1 MIYNKKGVVQMSRTN
16 NQKYVKLFQTV
27 CEALINA
34 PKEAFNLHDWVFTL
48 SDKDYQT
55 TARGH
60 IGAGSSIHS
69 DGTQTSVNVESVG
82 GNLLVQHYVAE
93 VKEPDYVKMVSLSD
107 LWLMKLIR
115 VVVKVTWEMRLIFV
129 SDNACKFQNTVL
141 VEHPN
146 FIMKILSA
154 LALGGYFVRKH
165 NEEETPLFAENLY
178 KRTFKDNTV

>member
-1 MIYNKKGVVQMSRTN
+1 MSKIN
-16 NQKYVKLFQTV
+16 NQKYIKLFQTV
-27 CEALINA
+27 CETPINA
-34 PKEAFNLHDWVFTL
+34 PKEAFNLHEWVFTL

-60 IGAGSSIHS
+60 IGAGSSIHT

-93 VKEPDYVKMVSLSD
+93 VKEPDYVKMVSFSD
-107 LWLMKLIR
+107 LWLMKLVH
-115 VVVKVTWEMRLIFV
+115 VVVKVTWEMRLISV
-129 SDNACKFQNTVL
+129 SDSQCKFQNTVL

-146 FIMKILSA
+146 FIMKIMSA

-178 KRTFKDNTV
+178 KRTFKESS

>member
-1 MIYNKKGVVQMSRTN
+1 MSKTN
-16 NQKYVKLFQTV
+16 NQKYKKLFQTV
-27 CEALINA
+27 CEAQINA

-60 IGAGSSIHS
+60 IAAGSGIHT

-93 VKEPDYVKMVSLSD
+93 VKESDYIKMVSFSD
-107 LWLMKLIR
+107 LWLMKLVH
-115 VVVKVTWEMRLIFV
+115 VVVKVTWEMRLISV
-129 SDNACKFQNTVL
+129 SDNECKFQNTVL

-146 FIMKILSA
+146 FIMKIMSA
-154 LALGGYFVRKH
+154 LALGGFFVRKH

-178 KRTFKDNTV
+178 KRTFKEGS

>member
-1 MIYNKKGVVQMSRTN
+1 MPEINS
-16 NQKYVKLFQTV
+16 QKYKKLFQTV
-27 CEALINA
+27 CEAPIDA

-60 IGAGSSIHS
+60 IGAGSSIHT

-93 VKEPDYVKMVSLSD
+93 IKEPDYVKMVSMSD
-107 LWLMKLIR
+107 LWLMKLVH
-115 VVVKVTWEMRLIFV
+115 VVVKVTWEMRLIPV
-129 SDNACKFQNTVL
+129 SESECKFQNTVL

-146 FIMKILSA
+146 FIMKI
-154 LALGGYFVRKH
+154 
-165 NEEETPLFAENLY
+165 NII
-178 KRTFKDNTV
+178 TFKSIFLIRSIKRSFKSYFRINIQDKSYIRLNVSNYYFF

>member
-1 MIYNKKGVVQMSRTN
+1 MFLKKDNIMN
-16 NQKYVKLFQTV
+16 NQKYKKLFQTV
-27 CEALINA
+27 CEAPISA
-34 PKEAFNLHDWVFTL
+34 PREAFNLHDWVFTL

-60 IGAGSSIHS
+60 IAAGSSIHT
-69 DGTQTSVNVESVG
+69 DGIQTSVNVESVG

-93 VKEPDYVKMVSLSD
+93 VKEPGYVKMVSLSD
-107 LWLMKLIR
+107 LWLMKLIH
-115 VVVKVTWEMRLIFV
+115 VVVKVTWEMRLIPV
-129 SDNACKFQNTVL
+129 SDNECKFQNTVL

-165 NEEETPLFAENLY
+165 NEEETPLFAKNLY
-178 KRTFKDNTV
+178 EGTFKDRV

>member
-1 MIYNKKGVVQMSRTN
+1 MSKTN
-16 NQKYVKLFQTV
+16 NQKYKKLFQTV
-27 CEALINA
+27 CEAPINA
-34 PKEAFNLHDWVFTL
+34 AKEVFNLHDWVFTL

-60 IGAGSSIHS
+60 IAAGSSIHN

-93 VKEPDYVKMVSLSD
+93 VKEPDYVKMVSFSD
-107 LWLMKLIR
+107 LWLMKLVH
-115 VVVKVTWEMRLIFV
+115 VVVKVTWEMRLISV
-129 SDNACKFQNTVL
+129 SDNECKFQNTVL

-146 FIMKILSA
+146 FIMKIMSA
-154 LALGGYFVRKH
+154 LALGGFFVRKH

-178 KRTFKDNTV
+178 NRTFKESS